1 VRLFIVLDGSS
12 GKSGVHDF
20 DPEEARAIA
29 WFLTGLRHEAIRL
42 TKKYRQ
48 LNEHELLLLNG
59 PASQSTDPDKL
70 TMIDVIPAAV
80 DVPGEAEGMIFV
92 QEALLLLTPQEQRV
106 VRATILDGFT
116 EREAAKKLGISQP
129 VVHRAKERA
138 LKKLRK
144 YFALDKSA
152 GK

>member
-1 VRLFIVLDGSS
+1 VRLFTVFDGSS
-12 GKSGVHDF
+12 KKSGVHDF

-48 LNEHELLLLNG
+48 MDKHELLLLNG

-80 DVPGEAEGMIFV
+80 DVPGEAEGMVFI

-106 VRATILDGFT
+106 VQATILDGFSRT
-116 EREAAKKLGISQP
+116 TKKYFLP
-129 VVHRAKERA
+129 R
-138 LKKLRK
+138 LKLRISIS
-144 YFALDKSA
+144 LC
-152 GK
+152 